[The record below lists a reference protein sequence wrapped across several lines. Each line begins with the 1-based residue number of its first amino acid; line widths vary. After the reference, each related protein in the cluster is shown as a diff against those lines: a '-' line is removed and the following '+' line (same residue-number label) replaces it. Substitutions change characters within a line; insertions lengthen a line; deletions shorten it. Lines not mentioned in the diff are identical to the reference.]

1 MIDMSLPISLIGT
14 VITLISCIGQAV
26 LVAIGARYI
35 SPIIIPLLGVVFL
48 VQLFYLRTSRQLRYL
63 DIEAK
68 APLFT
73 HFLETIN
80 GAATIR
86 AYGWTINFDHTNKEI
101 LEDSQR
107 PYYLLFTAQ
116 RWLNLILDL
125 LVAVLAF
132 AVATVAIKAP
142 SSNSTFIGVAL
153 VNIVGF
159 GTSLN
164 MLVSIWT
171 TLEMSMG
178 AVTRVREFT
187 RNTDLEDQ
195 PTENVSVS
203 KDWPHSGCI
212 EVRDL
217 TASYK

>member
-35 SPIIIPLLGVVFL
+35 SPIIVPLLGVVFL

-86 AYGWTINFDHTNKEI
+86 AYGWTTNFDHTNKEI

-142 SSNSTFIGVAL
+142 GSNSTFIGVAL

-164 MLVSIWT
+164 TLVSIWT

-187 RNTDLEDQ
+187 RTTDSEDQ
-195 PTENVSVS
+195 PTENVLVS
-203 KDWPHSGCI
+203 EDWPHSGCI
-212 EVRDL
+212 EVTDL